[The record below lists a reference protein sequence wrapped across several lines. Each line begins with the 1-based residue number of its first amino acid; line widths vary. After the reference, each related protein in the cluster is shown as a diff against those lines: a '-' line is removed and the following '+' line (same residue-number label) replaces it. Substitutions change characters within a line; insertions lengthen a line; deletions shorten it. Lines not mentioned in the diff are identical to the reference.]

1 MGTSGY
7 SLAVGAEGRAVL
19 AVKGAGGAGR
29 VVSRAKV
36 NDGRWHHL
44 LAECD
49 RKGRLLTLYVD
60 GMQDAQAAGIGP
72 EVTLANDADLYGG
85 GTPQGRCLAGTF
97 DFLRIALGTLA
108 DAKTSIEELYAW
120 EFDGPFL
127 RDFTGRIDKE
137 ISEIQTERDALNLPA
152 DLFTS
157 EHCHPHKYEESIDGK
172 VVAIKP
178 EVFAPEYRRGDYQL
192 VLVDGG
198 NGAKADARGNAVF
211 CYHLNSGKH
220 TRFERYEVLGIVKE
234 LPDWA
239 KESLNQLQGEHDKP
253 TAEKQF
259 AGRYEIIDRIEA
271 GQKVFALGYNAN
283 APQPYGTWMGY
294 KDSSRGFDMGHY
306 FSTREVAN
314 TDLHDRAAQEQKR
327 LDSRKRSDDAR

>member
-1 MGTSGY
+1 MSDGKEKRMISDTGY
-7 SLAVGAEGRAVL
+7 EVRQVFHINGKEI
-19 AVKGAGGAGR
+19 
-29 VVSRAKV
+29 
-36 NDGRWHHL
+36 L
-44 LAECD
+44 LAENLKADKSLFYLVCQ
-49 RKGRLLTLYVD
+49 YVENGVICEYSRAVASD
-60 GMQDAQAAGIGP
+60 DYLEA
-72 EVTLANDADLYGG
+72 
-85 GTPQGRCLAGTF
+85 
-97 DFLRIALGTLA
+97 
-108 DAKTSIEELYAW
+108 
-120 EFDGPFL
+120 L

-137 ISEIQTERDALNLPA
+137 ISEIQTERDGLNLPA
-152 DLFTS
+152 DLFTA

-172 VVAIKP
+172 VIAIKP

-198 NGAKADARGNAVF
+198 NGSKADARGNAVF

-220 TRFERYEVLGIVKE
+220 TRFERYEVLGVVKE

-239 KESLNQLQGEHDKP
+239 KESLNRLRGEHDKP

-271 GQKVFALGYNAN
+271 GQKVFVLGYNAN

-306 FSTREVAN
+306 FSTCEAAHA
-314 TDLHDRAAQEQKR
+314 DLHDRAAQEQKR
-327 LDSRKRSDDAR
+327 LDGRKRNNEAR